1 MGVSS
6 VQLVGIV
13 LVMRRFRTGLIAVVV
28 VVVAVFAVG
37 AVMVPPCPRR
47 ATCSRDVAAGSGG
60 RSCHLCGTGGPRGG
74 DPCTGAVSGAVVGA
88 GTVPDNF
95 EPASVVVC
103 QFLEYTDD
111 FSEAVLSQT
120 VREGDITHAVA
131 QLNRESL
138 ESPLLGECPTASSIP
153 TPVVWLVDA
162 AGHAVRVA
170 FPVDGTCRLPLPEAY
185 EAVMNLAVQ
194 DEQIHRLPRTL

>member
-1 MGVSS
+1 
-6 VQLVGIV
+6 
-13 LVMRRFRTGLIAVVV
+13 MRRFRTGLIAVVV
-28 VVVAVFAVG
+28 VAVLAVG
-37 AVMVPPCPRR
+37 GVLFRVFDERR
-47 ATCSRDVAAGSGG
+47 APVALPSGVVVDHATCVAPEVLAAAIPTRVQSPEPL
-60 RSCHLCGTGGPRGG
+60 S
-74 DPCTGAVSGAVVGA
+74 DPLPPA

-95 EPASVVVC
+95 EPSSVVVC

-120 VREGDITHAVA
+120 VRAGDMTHVVA

-138 ESPLLGECPTASSIP
+138 ESPWFGECPTASSIP

-185 EAVMNLAVQ
+185 EAVINLAVQ
-194 DEQIHRLPRTL
+194 DEQIYRLPCTL

>member
-1 MGVSS
+1 MSS

-13 LVMRRFRTGLIAVVV
+13 LGMRRFRAGLIAVVV
-28 VVVAVFAVG
+28 LAVLAVG
-37 AVMVPPCPRR
+37 AVMVFRVLDERRDPVALPPGVVVDR
-47 ATCSRDVAAGSGG
+47 ATCVAPEVLAAAIPARVKSLEPL
-60 RSCHLCGTGGPRGG
+60 S
-74 DPCTGAVSGAVVGA
+74 DPLPPA

-95 EPASVVVC
+95 EPTSVVVC

-111 FSEAVLSQT
+111 FSEEVLSQT
-120 VREGDITHAVA
+120 VRAGDMMHVVA

-138 ESPLLGECPTASSIP
+138 ESPWFGECPTASSIP

-185 EAVMNLAVQ
+185 EAVINLAVQ
-194 DEQIHRLPRTL
+194 DEQIYRLPRTL